1 MSVVVFPLPRSLTHD
16 DAHTV
21 SAAIAQALAQAQAV
35 TSGAATRSV
44 ATAAQAGEGSASTQK
59 GGGAEMDR
67 CLRLDAHAVA
77 HIDSAALAVVLQAQR
92 DAKAQGW
99 TVTVTP
105 IPPRLLQLAQMY
117 GVAELLGW
125 SN

>member
-1 MSVVVFPLPRSLTHD
+1 MSGVVFPLPRSLTHD

-21 SAAIAQALAQAQAV
+21 SAAIAQALAQAQ
-35 TSGAATRSV
+35 SV
-44 ATAAQAGEGSASTQK
+44 AGAGTKSGESMPLSNGTPNLPVKALPP
-59 GGGAEMDR
+59 AER
-67 CLRLDAHAVA
+67 CLRLDAQGLE

-92 DAKAQGW
+92 DAHALGW

-105 IPPRLLQLAQMY
+105 LPPRLLQLAQMY

-125 SN
+125 AG